1 MMECSCEILVGGGSP
16 KSTHKNTPDRL
27 DKSRSAL
34 AEAGL
39 IKKVK
44 LLCRSFMAQANSRL
58 FILAD
63 RDGGGK
69 GGRKG
74 GKEGG
79 QERGSGVLAAAWL
92 GFK

>member
-1 MMECSCEILVGGGSP
+1 MMECSCEILVGGSP

-44 LLCRSFMAQANSRL
+44 LLCRSFMAQSNSRL

-63 RDGGGK
+63 RD
-69 GGRKG
+69 GRKG